1 MNWLIPLNQK
11 STSGAFN
18 VNFLVEENGIYISD
32 NHRTALWCWMQHLK
46 PNQDIALFHID
57 RHYDTFPLHG
67 PYAAQFPG
75 VFNLNSLKDYLGL
88 TVKSNNQNSP
98 LIRWDNYLSYFISDS
113 ALQNHIA
120 AIYFAT
126 HKDGTYP
133 NNPFQHCFENVEP
146 YELLEDLE
154 SAINNHEKIIINIDL
169 DYFFTDKDEKY
180 FRFIDTKFIQNLFKI
195 LNEGMKTKKITC
207 MTICLSPECCGDQ
220 NGNWSN
226 SESVL
231 QIAKTELGLNFIL

>member
-1 MNWLIPLNQK
+1 K
-11 STSGAFN
+11 
-18 VNFLVEENGIYISD
+18 
-32 NHRTALWCWMQHLK
+32 
-46 PNQDIALFHID
+46 
-57 RHYDTFPLHG
+57 
-67 PYAAQFPG
+67 
-75 VFNLNSLKDYLGL
+75 NSL
-88 TVKSNNQNSP
+88 NR
-98 LIRWDNYLSYFISDS
+98 LIRCVCGKKIGPDPRNFNQRVSLGRNDLLIRTF
-113 ALQNHIA
+113 
-120 AIYFAT
+120 
-126 HKDGTYP
+126 P

-169 DYFFTDKDEKY
+169 DYFFTDNDEKY